1 LFEEILIDT
10 ECSMKKYPYNF
21 NDMRMKLE
29 VDSKTV
35 TIKCCNK
42 EKEIEEF
49 EIEFS

>member
-1 LFEEILIDT
+1 
-10 ECSMKKYPYNF
+10 
-21 NDMRMKLE
+21 MRMKLE

-42 EKEIEEF
+42 NESKEKEIKEF